1 MAQTPGTVDITIE
14 DLSVVLQ
21 NNPLFRAEATNVA
34 LVRELTAL
42 RVKLA
47 NTESALADIETQL
60 EKYVDAPLENR

>member
-21 NNPLFRAEATNVA
+21 NNPLFRAEATNAA
-34 LVRELTAL
+34 LLRELTAL

-47 NTESALADIETQL
+47 NSESEIDDLETQL
-60 EKYVDAPLENR
+60 AEYVDED